1 MSTSNAIGDLRETG
15 WQEGPTMFSDEALK
29 KILTE
34 ADRIVYDAQEL
45 LNKALATGQDELI
58 EAARKN
64 LLLVIEN
71 RNRLNHFFALKPV
84 GVRLKS

>member
-1 MSTSNAIGDLRETG
+1 
-15 WQEGPTMFSDEALK
+15 MFSDEALK

-45 LNKALATGQDELI
+45 LAKAMATGQDELI

-64 LLLVIEN
+64 LMLVIEN
-71 RNRLNHFFALKPV
+71 RNRLNHFFALRPASA
-84 GVRLKS
+84 RAKS